1 MIEAKRTPL
10 FDLASKRI
18 DLGVAAP
25 CAGVE
30 DS

>member
-1 MIEAKRTPL
+1 MTEAKRTPL
-10 FDLASKRI
+10 FDLAGKRV

-30 DS
+30 GS

>member
-10 FDLASKRI
+10 FDRKRI

-25 CAGVE
+25 RAGVKG
-30 DS
+30 S